1 MNTVQLIGR
10 LTRDP
15 EVRYS
20 QGAIPLAVARYTLAV
35 NRAVKKDNE
44 HPHGGEAAVAAG
56 KARYIEADFISCVAF
71 GKSGEFAEKWLKKGM
86 RIGVEGR
93 IQTGTFTDKDG
104 IKRKSFDIIVNKH
117 HFCDYKTEAQSA
129 DSSKD
134 SGAAGTSTGGKTA
147 PEGETGLKESTSKTS
162 AGESAEGFYEIDEY
176 MEDDDLPF

>member
-35 NRAVKKDNE
+35 NRAAKKDNE
-44 HPHGGEAAVAAG
+44 HP
-56 KARYIEADFISCVAF
+56 EADFISCVAF

-104 IKRKSFDIIVNKH
+104 IKRKSFDVIVSKH
-117 HFCDYKTEAQSA
+117 HFCDSKA
-129 DSSKD
+129 D
-134 SGAAGTSTGGKTA
+134 AAGKAMPYSGSARMAGQSPAVAAVAEGNRTA
-147 PEGETGLKESTSKTS
+147 VGNAAQNTGLNETN
-162 AGESAEGFYEIDEY
+162 GFYEIDET